1 MATLLEQGIIAAKNG
16 QQAQARALFQQVLL
30 ADDRNERAWLWM
42 SEVADSPI
50 ERIACIERA
59 LAINPDNK
67 TTQLALAT
75 LKAQLP
81 AQIEPVNALVITP
94 QTAPALPL
102 GNTAVFSTPAASRKP
117 YRLEPGPPPANGNGV
132 SNGAAVHSQHTI
144 AMPAMALS
152 NGNGVAPAPQVAPP
166 LSLPVKKKTLLEEL
180 ETVPLLPAILF
191 GTLVVTAVTGIFL
204 LLLLLVFA

>member
-1 MATLLEQGIIAAKNG
+1 MATLLEQGIIAAKSG

-67 TTQLALAT
+67 TTQLALET

-81 AQIEPVNALVITP
+81 AQIEPVNALVLAP
-94 QTAPALPL
+94 QAAPATSLED
-102 GNTAVFSTPAASRKP
+102 TASFTSASRKP
-117 YRLEPGPPPANGNGV
+117 YRLNPAPAPTNGNGVV
-132 SNGAAVHSQHTI
+132 SNGAAVHSQHTVV
-144 AMPAMALS
+144 MPAMVAA
-152 NGNGVAPAPQVAPP
+152 NGNGFAPMPQVAPP
-166 LSLPVKKKTLLEEL
+166 PSLPVRKKSLLEEL

-191 GTLVVTAVTGIFL
+191 GTLVITAITGIFL

>member
-1 MATLLEQGIIAAKNG
+1 MATLLEQGIIAAKSG
-16 QQAQARALFQQVLL
+16 QQARARTLFQQVLL

-67 TTQLALAT
+67 TTQLALET

-81 AQIEPVNALVITP
+81 AQIEPANALVVSP
-94 QTAPALPL
+94 QVAPASSLED
-102 GNTAVFSTPAASRKP
+102 TALFAGASRKP
-117 YRLEPGPPPANGNGV
+117 YRLNPAPATTNGNGAAG
-132 SNGAAVHSQHTI
+132 NGAGIHSQHTV

-152 NGNGVAPAPQVAPP
+152 NGNGFASAPQVAPP
-166 LSLPVKKKTLLEEL
+166 PSLPVKKKSLLEEL

-191 GTLVVTAVTGIFL
+191 GTLVITAVTGIFL

>member
-1 MATLLEQGIIAAKNG
+1 MATLLEQGIIAARSG
-16 QQAQARALFQQVLL
+16 QQAQARTLFQQVLL

-67 TTQLALAT
+67 TTQLALET

-81 AQIEPVNALVITP
+81 AQIAPVNALVVSP
-94 QTAPALPL
+94 PAAPALPVS
-102 GNTAVFSTPAASRKP
+102 NTAVFSPPAASRKP
-117 YRLEPGPPPANGNGV
+117 YRLNSGPTPTSGNGG
-132 SNGAAVHSQHTI
+132 SNGASVHSQHTV
-144 AMPAMALS
+144 AMPAMALAKD
-152 NGNGVAPAPQVAPP
+152 NGFASMPPAAPP
-166 LSLPVKKKTLLEEL
+166 PSLPVKKKTLLEEL
-180 ETVPLLPAILF
+180 ETVPLFPAILF
-191 GTLVVTAVTGIFL
+191 GTLVVTAITGIFL